1 MNRLPRAALLIVAGM
16 AAFRIAVA
24 SHIPLTEDESY
35 YWTWSRHLALGYV
48 DHPPMVAW
56 LIALTAPFGSSELAI
71 RLPFIACEA
80 FAAIALGYTAIAL
93 TRNVRAGGAAAVI
106 FALIAQTRM
115 IIGEALPDGPYLLFW
130 SLALLFAARAASR
143 VRTADMTLLG
153 IAIGGALLSRAFG
166 FSLLAG
172 VLIFSLLPAQRRMW
186 KQGFWI
192 APTIA
197 AALYSPFVYWNA
209 THGWANY
216 SFTVYREAYEN
227 FSAAHL
233 LVPSTLRFA
242 LEAAAFLV
250 ATYLLTI
257 RRRYDLL
264 ACTALPLP
272 LLLIV
277 LSFFEGVESYWL
289 LGPFASLCVAL
300 GIAYA
305 NFPLL
310 WKRLAAAA
318 WIVPAAYAMLAVAA
332 LSLPQPTQAALLR
345 ATGNGAKNMLYSAV
359 YAYAPLARDIRGLL
373 KNHNAIVMTD
383 KFEIASELLYQGGIE
398 STVISGIGRRQWEMW
413 QSRSIPTRY
422 LVILNEPPGADP
434 EVMRVIANGCSSVSS
449 GPTLHYAFAGP
460 PLTTFYTKW
469 CRSGRHARL
478 DASFRLGKSALGG
491 KMK

>member
-35 YWTWSRHLALGYV
+35 YWAWSRHLALGYV

-56 LIALTAPFGSSELAI
+56 LIALTAMFGSSELAI

-80 FAAIALGYTAIAL
+80 FAAVALGYTAIVL
-93 TRNVRAGGAAAVI
+93 TGNARAGGAAAVI
-106 FALIAQTRM
+106 FALIPQTRM

-130 SLALLFAARAASR
+130 SLALLFAARAFTR
-143 VRTADMTLLG
+143 LRTTDMILLG
-153 IAIGGALLSRAFG
+153 IALGGALLSRAFG

-192 APTIA
+192 APVIA
-197 AALYSPFVYWNA
+197 MLLYAPFVYWNA
-209 THGWANY
+209 THGWANF
-216 SFTVYREAYEN
+216 SFTIYREAYEH

-233 LVPSTLRFA
+233 LILSTLRFA

-250 ATYLLTI
+250 ATYLLTM

-272 LLLIV
+272 LLLIA

-310 WKRLAAAA
+310 WKRLAAVA
-318 WIVPAAYAMLAVAA
+318 WIVPAAYAMVVVTL
-332 LSLPQPTQAALLR
+332 LSLPQPVQASLLR
-345 ATGNGAKNMLYSAV
+345 ASNNKPESLFYSAV

-373 KNHNAIVMTD
+373 KHTHAIVMTD
-383 KFEIASELLYQGGIE
+383 KFEIASELLYQGDIE
-398 STVISGIGRRQWEMW
+398 STVISGIGRRQWAMW
-413 QSRSIPTRY
+413 EGGSSQASY
-422 LVILNEPPGADP
+422 LVVLNEPHGRDP
-434 EVMRVIANGCSSVSS
+434 AAMRSVAKECSSVSN
-449 GPTLHYAFAGP
+449 GRTLRYAFAGP
-460 PLTTFYTKW
+460 PVTMFYTKW
-469 CRSGRHARL
+469 CER
-478 DASFRLGKSALGG
+478 
-491 KMK
+491 

>member
-35 YWTWSRHLALGYV
+35 YWAWSRHLALGYV

-56 LIALTAPFGSSELAI
+56 LIALTAPFGSSELVI

-80 FAAIALGYTAIAL
+80 LAAIALGRTAIVL
-93 TRNVRAGGAAAVI
+93 TGNARAGGAAAVI
-106 FALIAQTRM
+106 FALIPQTRM

-143 VRTADMTLLG
+143 LRTADMIFLG
-153 IAIGGALLSRAFG
+153 IALGGALLSRAFG

-172 VLIFSLLPAQRRMW
+172 VLVFSLLPAQRRMW
-186 KQGFWI
+186 KLGFWI
-192 APTIA
+192 APVIA
-197 AALYSPFVYWNA
+197 VVLYMPFVYWNA
-209 THGWANY
+209 THGWVNY
-216 SFTVYREAYEN
+216 NFTVYREAYER
-227 FSAAHL
+227 FSPAHL
-233 LVPSTLRFA
+233 LVLSTLRFA
-242 LEAAAFLV
+242 LEAAAFFI

-277 LSFFEGVESYWL
+277 LSFSEGVESYWL

-305 NFPLL
+305 NFPAL

-318 WIVPAAYAMLAVAA
+318 WIVPAAYAMLVVTL
-332 LSLPQPTQAALLR
+332 LSLPQPVQASLLR
-345 ATGNGAKNMLYSAV
+345 ASNQKPKSMFYSAV
-359 YAYAPLARDIRGLL
+359 YAYAPLARDVRGLL
-373 KNHNAIVMTD
+373 KNSNAIVMTD
-383 KFEIASELLYQGGIE
+383 KFEIAAELLYQGNIE
-398 STVISGIGRRQWEMW
+398 STVVSGIGRKQWAMW
-413 QSRSIPTRY
+413 QGGSGPARY
-422 LVILNEPPGADP
+422 LVVLNEAPGRDP
-434 EVMRVIANGCSSVSS
+434 AAMRPVAKECSAIHD
-449 GPTLHYAFAGP
+449 GPTLRYAFAGP
-460 PLTTFYTKW
+460 PVTMFYTKW
-469 CRSGRHARL
+469 CDR
-478 DASFRLGKSALGG
+478 
-491 KMK
+491 